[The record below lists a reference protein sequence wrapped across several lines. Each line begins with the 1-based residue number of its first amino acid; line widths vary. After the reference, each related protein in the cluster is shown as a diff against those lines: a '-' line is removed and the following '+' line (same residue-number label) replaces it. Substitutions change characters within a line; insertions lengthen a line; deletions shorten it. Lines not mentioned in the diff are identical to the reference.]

1 MSTVQTLFSIMRTF
15 NPHYYCIRKYNL
27 GCLLLVAFPLG
38 AQTLNVDMVA
48 PMNTST
54 PGTAFTTAIGNAGT
68 VCSSGTTCSW
78 SSVVSGGSYSPTFL
92 VGANQGAFTNL
103 GPVQVNGT
111 GGKLYAT
118 GSLNYNN
125 IAHQDGDVGPGS
137 NAFMNISGPATSAT
151 AVSVLVPITLTMQG
165 VGQETNAGD
174 LDMFGLWQVNGN
186 YDMLQ
191 LNAQNSGTACDGI
204 TSGQIGIRVEGKPT
218 IHTPCIPVTTPG
230 SYYVS
235 VYWNLVTGF
244 TQLYVYTATGTQV
257 PCVPGIGGGQGTC
270 NADGSTSVTMG
281 DTGTGFFEISVGN
294 NEAGYNNG
302 TITYFQNIMMNWTT
316 APNPF
321 FWTGVGAAP
330 VAPVITSAATAN
342 GTVGTAFSYQIK
354 ATNTPTSF
362 SATGLPGG
370 LSLNTST
377 GLISGTPSTQGTST
391 VTLSATNSA
400 GAGTAPLTLTIAAQA
415 VPTITSAATSSG
427 TVGIAFSYQ
436 ITATNTPTSYGAT
449 GLPAGLSVNAST
461 GLISGT
467 PTAAGSANV
476 TLSATNST
484 GTGTAPLTVSVA
496 SASTGSALWTGVLAS
511 SRAINWS
518 GSGVVGGIPNR
529 TNICSTLTSA
539 ATTAQINA
547 AIASCS
553 TAGGGVVLLGAGTYS
568 NATGGFSFA
577 GASNVTVR
585 GAGANQ
591 TILAPTSAAIVVGSA
606 DTNWR
611 GNPENLTS
619 WRVPAFPSG
628 TYPQGT
634 NQITLA
640 TVANLKVGNP
650 IILDQLDPTTD
661 NGGILVS
668 QATTAQSAVAPGLTG
683 PYSTQGSSQSMRG
696 PSNAACAGNATCW
709 SQEQIVTVTSCNGI
723 TTLGAACSGSNVV
736 VGISSGLE
744 MPNWTPTQTPEAW
757 WALSPALNDGVEDLS
772 VNVANCSGCDGV
784 NFFNAQN
791 SWVKGVSITNSSGE
805 GMLRIEYGNH
815 ISIVNN
821 YMAVSA
827 GGTGSYGVEAF
838 SATDSLIANNIMQGV
853 TTPQISNGT
862 TSGCVFAYNYSING
876 YFSAGPGYNIPAH
889 GDHGSG
895 VGMVLVEGN
904 IANGATAD
912 VIHGTTNLNTHFR
925 NFFTGTQPA
934 CYASGSSYSTASYEA
949 CNNNVE
955 PELVFAFHRFYNIIG
970 NILGTTGT
978 NTTYETSTIINGVP
992 TAVLGI
998 GYGNVNVPSDP
1009 NVATTLMLWGN
1020 ADSAT
1025 GFGSPRFNCSEV
1037 PTSLTGVQAPFSNP
1051 CPSSDALPPSFYSS
1065 ATPSWWP
1072 SGKPW
1077 PPIGP
1082 DVTSGN
1088 VLTCKS
1094 GTYNNSL
1101 VTNSSQ
1107 CAGGTSAAVANG
1119 HVNSIPAMDCYLSLG
1134 GLPNGTGPALSNF
1147 SESSCYSNPGVPS
1160 PPAGL
1165 SGTVV
1170 VP

>member
-1 MSTVQTLFSIMRTF
+1 
-15 NPHYYCIRKYNL
+15 
-27 GCLLLVAFPLG
+27 
-38 AQTLNVDMVA
+38 
-48 PMNTST
+48 MNTST

-68 VCSSGTTCSW
+68 ICSSGTTCSW
-78 SSVVSGGSYSPTFL
+78 SSVTSGGSYSPTFL

-111 GGKLYAT
+111 AGTLYAT
-118 GSLNYNN
+118 GSLKGNS
-125 IAHQDGDVGPGS
+125 IGHQDGDPGPGS
-137 NAFMNISGPATSAT
+137 NATMNFTGAANSAS
-151 AVSVLVPITLTMQG
+151 AVSALVLITLTMPG
-165 VGQETNAGD
+165 EGEETNAND
-174 LDMFGLWQVNGN
+174 LDMLGLWQVNGN

-191 LNAQNSGTACDGI
+191 LNAQNSGTACDGM
-204 TSGQIGIRVEGKPT
+204 TRGQIGIRLEGKPT
-218 IHTPCIPVTTPG
+218 IHTPCIPVTAPG

-244 TQLYVYTATGTQV
+244 TQMYVYTATGTQV
-257 PCVPGIGGGQGTC
+257 PCVSGIGGGQGTC

-281 DTGTGFFEISVGN
+281 DTGTGFFEFTVGN

-321 FWTGVGAAP
+321 FWTGTAAAP
-330 VAPVITSAATAN
+330 VAPMITSATTAN
-342 GTVGTAFSYQIK
+342 GTVGTAFSYQIT

-377 GLISGTPSTQGTST
+377 GLISGTPSTEGTST

-400 GAGTAPLTLTIAAQA
+400 GTGTSPLTLTMAAPA
-415 VPTITSAATSSG
+415 VPAITSAATSSG

-436 ITATNTPTSYGAT
+436 VTATNTPTSYGAT

-467 PTAAGSANV
+467 PTAAGSSTA
-476 TLSATNST
+476 TLSATNSA
-484 GTGTAPLTVSVA
+484 GTGTAPLTLTVA
-496 SASTGSALWTGVLAS
+496 PASTGSTLWAGVLAP

-518 GSGVVGGIPNR
+518 GAGVAGGIPAR
-529 TNICSTLTSA
+529 TNICSTLTSS

-553 TAGGGVVLLGAGTYS
+553 TAGGGVVSLSAGTYS
-568 NATGGFSFA
+568 NATGMFSFN

-585 GAGANQ
+585 GAGANL
-591 TILAPTSAAIVVGSA
+591 TLFAPTSAGIIVGSA

-611 GNPENLTS
+611 GNPENLTTWS
-619 WRVPAFPSG
+619 VPAYPSG

-634 NQITLA
+634 NQITLK
-640 TVANLKVGNP
+640 TVANLAVGNP

-661 NGGILVS
+661 NGGIIVS
-668 QATTAQSAVAPGLTG
+668 QATTAQSATAPGLTG

-709 SQEQIVTVTSCNGI
+709 SQEQIVAVTSCNGV

-744 MPNWTPTQTPEAW
+744 MPNWASAQTPSAW
-757 WALSPALNDGVEDLS
+757 WADSPALNDGVEDMGVNLS
-772 VNVANCSGCDGV
+772 GCSGCNGLD
-784 NFFNAQN
+784 FFNAQN
-791 SWVKGVSITNSSGE
+791 SWVKGVAMTNSSGE
-805 GMLRIEYGNH
+805 GQLRIEYGNH

-821 YMAVSA
+821 YMALSK
-827 GGTGSYGVEAF
+827 GGTGSYGAEAF
-838 SATDSLIANNIMQGV
+838 SATDCLIANNIMQGV

-876 YFSAGPGYNIPAH
+876 YYTGSAGYSIPAH

-904 IANGATAD
+904 IADGATAD
-912 VIHGTTNLNTHFR
+912 TIHGTANLNTHFR
-925 NFFTGTQPA
+925 NFFQGIQPV
-934 CYASGSSYSTASYEA
+934 CWASGSSYPTSSYEA

-955 PELVFAFHRFYNIIG
+955 PELVLAFHRFYNLIG
-970 NILGTTGT
+970 NIIGTTGS
-978 NTTYETSTIINGVP
+978 NTTYTTSTVINGVP
-992 TAVLGI
+992 TAVIGI
-998 GYGNVNVPSDP
+998 GYGNGIVPSDP

-1020 ADSAT
+1020 ADPVT

-1051 CPSSDALPPSFYSS
+1051 CPSSNALPQSFYSS

-1077 PPIGP
+1077 PAIGP
-1082 DVTSGN
+1082 DVAAGN
-1088 VLTCKS
+1088 VLTCTS
-1094 GTYNNSL
+1094 GTYDNSL

-1107 CAGGTSAAVANG
+1107 CAGGTSATLANG

-1147 SESSCYSNPGVPS
+1147 SESSCYSNPLVPS
-1160 PPAGL
+1160 APTGL

-1170 VP
+1170 VQ